1 MTDKTAIEEY
11 IEVNEQ
17 LASIDEQKVKV
28 LVQLMEN
35 LVVIIDNMEED
46 GLMEIFDDEYVDY
59 VRQLMDECQ
68 KIIAL
73 ESRTGAVQ

>member
-17 LASIDEQKVKV
+17 LASINEQKVKT

-35 LVVIIDNMEED
+35 LVVIIDSMEED
-46 GLMEIFDDEYVDY
+46 GMLEVFNDEYADY